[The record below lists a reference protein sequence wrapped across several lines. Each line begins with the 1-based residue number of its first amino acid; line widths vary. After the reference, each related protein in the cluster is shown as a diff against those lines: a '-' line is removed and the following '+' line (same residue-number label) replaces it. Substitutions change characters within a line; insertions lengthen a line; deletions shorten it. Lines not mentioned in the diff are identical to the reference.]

1 MLKFEGKFA
10 VGNRVRAYDFKP
22 SSDRPEQFVE
32 GVITAIDNGFG
43 GYVVKVETD
52 SVFTKN
58 PRPEVIVPFEV
69 FFMEFDNR
77 ISLA

>member
-1 MLKFEGKFA
+1 MLKFEGKFV

-32 GVITAIDNGFG
+32 GVITSIDNGFG